1 VSLIRAS
8 LDSGSGW
15 YMKLF
20 KDRSTG
26 PRRIAVETKAG
37 EARAWDGKDLAALIA
52 FVDGEAAVV
61 FREGI
66 VIMRKTRV

>member
-1 VSLIRAS
+1 
-8 LDSGSGW
+8 
-15 YMKLF
+15 MKLF

-26 PRRIAVETKAG
+26 QRRIAVETKAG

-52 FVDGEAAVV
+52 FVDAEAAVV

-66 VIMRKTRV
+66 VINPVTQL